1 MERLSGSP
9 GPMAINETL
18 IGEVVSSN
26 HSAGYLMYHFS
37 HLFVVKVV
45 LFAGIDLKMMG
56 LPMKVKNQTN

>member
-1 MERLSGSP
+1 
-9 GPMAINETL
+9 MAINETL

-26 HSAGYLMYHFS
+26 HSAGYLMDHFS